1 MVGFKKFYQNRS
13 RNRSAQGTFEYVM
26 LLVVI
31 MVIYLIFQ
39 DDYREGIRQLGEVS
53 QLPEKSRRAYTNG
66 NFRSYG
72 YRELDSNQASGA
84 DPREDLLHPT
94 AQPGN
99 RSLLFRRDRAGN

>member
-1 MVGFKKFYQNRS
+1 MVGFKRDLKFQS
-13 RNRSAQGTFEYVM
+13 GSRSAQGTFEYVM

-31 MVIYLIFQ
+31 MAVYLLFQ
-39 DDYREGIRQLGEVS
+39 DEYREGIRQLGEVS

-84 DPREDLLHPT
+84 DPREELLHPT
-94 AQPGN
+94 AQPDG
-99 RSLLFRRDRAGN
+99 RGLLFRRSNSN